1 MLIITGIIRGWIVG
15 IDIIA
20 RSSNFCMNC
29 PDYVPKIDFLAS
41 AMTLIEDAMKPT
53 YNHVL
58 VETSIST
65 LDSNAVFDVK
75 FSLGQ
80 TI

>member
-1 MLIITGIIRGWIVG
+1 
-15 IDIIA
+15 
-20 RSSNFCMNC
+20 
-29 PDYVPKIDFLAS
+29 
-41 AMTLIEDAMKPT
+41 MTLIEDAMKPT